1 MAKFKYEKYNY
12 SKIGIEPKLRFQYSV
27 SEYEYDALK
36 NLFYAENRE
45 LANKLA
51 EELKKAYAF
60 RYSESCENHYDVSDI
75 DFEWEVITPDRRYK
89 SNETSN

>member
-12 SKIGIEPKLRFQYSV
+12 SKIGIKPKLRFQYSV

-60 RYSESCENHYDVSDI
+60 RYSESRENHYDVSDI

-89 SNETSN
+89 SNETSS